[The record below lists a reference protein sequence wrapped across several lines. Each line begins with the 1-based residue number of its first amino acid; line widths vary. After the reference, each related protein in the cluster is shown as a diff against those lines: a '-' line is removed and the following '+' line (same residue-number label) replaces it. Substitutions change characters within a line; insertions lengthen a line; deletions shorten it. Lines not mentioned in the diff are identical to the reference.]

1 MCGFRDICFGY
12 YTRFSHWAR
21 DGVLPGAVDSTQ
33 AATSLPDLRVGR
45 RMACQSD
52 IHELPWEGGG
62 VTVERGNLPNSE
74 RCGGSRPMA
83 GGNTHTTTPPLRR
96 EWFLTCPGLPAP

>member
-1 MCGFRDICFGY
+1 MCGSRDICFGY
-12 YTRFSHWAR
+12 YTRLSHRAR
-21 DGVLPGAVDSTQ
+21 NDVLPGAVDSTQ

-74 RCGGSRPMA
+74 RCGGSRLMA
-83 GGNTHTTTPPLRR
+83 GDNTYTIAPPWRVR
-96 EWFLTCPGLPAP
+96 QQPSCSPPHPN